1 MFIVCIGVS
10 TPLKN
15 TTSLFLAKPP
25 LNCQTVQVP
34 PFEAIPPLYWFSVT
48 PSLKSDLSVNPQ
60 NIKPFKYIKPSYL
73 LKVTK
78 FLGKI
83 SQFKFL
89 VITKKNIFTSKLFLS
104 LNISDFNLLC
114 DNCTPLK
121 KVTPS
126 FPATPL

>member
-1 MFIVCIGVS
+1 MGYQ
-10 TPLKN
+10 PLLKN

-25 LNCQTVQVP
+25 LNRRTVQVP
-34 PFEAIPPLYWFSVT
+34 PFEAILPLYWFSVT

-89 VITKKNIFTSKLFLS
+89 VMTEKNIFAYKLLS
-104 LNISDFNLLC
+104 LNISDFNLFLM
-114 DNCTPLK
+114 
-121 KVTPS
+121 
-126 FPATPL
+126 